1 MRILH
6 LSDTHVER
14 TDAPNRHGVNATD
27 SLRLILTELRHQ
39 RGVDAIVVTG
49 DIANDGAVEA
59 YTAVRELV
67 GEFARRLDAPVFY
80 TTGNHDEREA
90 FGKVLGSGHL
100 EADGSERAGVV
111 VFESADGER
120 AAVSHVGGWR
130 FVTLDSL
137 VPGRIHGWLGDG
149 QLDWLRGVL
158 TEPAPENGTLLAFH
172 HPPIGLDISATQQ
185 AFGLRNPEALA
196 SAIRGSDV
204 RVVLTG
210 HYHLQLFGMLESVPV
225 WVTPGIVNRIDLTTA
240 PGAERAVRGAS
251 ASLVELGGA
260 SGPMFHTFHARDPRA
275 HETVYELD
283 AERTRALLERYD
295 SSSPPIG

>member
-6 LSDTHVER
+6 LSDTHIER
-14 TDAPNRHGVNATD
+14 TDAPNKHGVNATD
-27 SLRLILTELRHQ
+27 SLRLMLHELRYQ

-49 DIANDGAVEA
+49 DLANDGAVEA
-59 YTAVRELV
+59 YSTVRELI
-67 GEFARRLDAPVFY
+67 GEFAGRMDAPVFY

-90 FGKVLGSGHL
+90 FAKVLGSGHL
-100 EADGSERAGVV
+100 AVDGSDRAHTTGAERC
-111 VFESADGER
+111 
-120 AAVSHVGGWR
+120 AVSTVGGWR

-137 VPGRIHGWLGDG
+137 VPGEVYGHLGAA

-158 TEPAPENGTLLAFH
+158 SVPAERGTVLAFH
-172 HPPIGLDISATQQ
+172 HPPIALDISATQQ
-185 AFGLRNPEALA
+185 VFGLRDPGGLAEAV
-196 SAIRGSDV
+196 RGSDV

-210 HYHLQLFGMLESVPV
+210 HYHLQLFGLLESVPV

-240 PGAERAVRGAS
+240 PGTERAVRGAS

-260 SGPMFHTFHARDPRA
+260 TGPMFHTFHARDPRA

-283 AERTRALLERYD
+283 EERTRELIERHGD
-295 SSSPPIG
+295 R